1 VEWKQDS
8 YVITTD
14 SARVD
19 IDVVYDFL
27 NKESYWARGVPLDV
41 IKRSITG
48 SMCFSMFRGDEQVG
62 FARVVSDRATVA
74 YLGDVFVVTAHRG
87 KGLSKWLVECILA
100 HPELQGL
107 RRFMLVT
114 SDAHGLY
121 EKYGFTP
128 LKSPPRWMEKHDP
141 DVYTRIA

>member
-74 YLGDVFVVTAHRG
+74 YLGDVFVCAALCSSLQMHMAFTKNTVSHR
-87 KGLSKWLVECILA
+87 
-100 HPELQGL
+100 
-107 RRFMLVT
+107 
-114 SDAHGLY
+114 
-121 EKYGFTP
+121 
-128 LKSPPRWMEKHDP
+128 
-141 DVYTRIA
+141 